1 MASSP
6 LDVIKARMMNQKMDS
21 VTGRGLDYTGPLDCA
36 KKTMKSE
43 GPMALW
49 RGFWPNY
56 ARLGPHNVIMWLIV
70 EQVRSFYAAG
80 AEDH

>member
-1 MASSP
+1 M
-6 LDVIKARMMNQKMDS
+6 
-21 VTGRGLDYTGPLDCA
+21 GWGLDCA

-43 GPMALW
+43 GPTALW

-70 EQVRSFYAAG
+70 EQVRSFYATG
-80 AEDH
+80 AEDQ